1 MNTRL
6 YKHRAIVISGGH
18 MIRLPFRDGFYEV
31 KPSKIICLG
40 RNYAEHAKE
49 LGHEIPKEPVIF
61 LKPPS
66 ALIGPEET
74 IILPRKSQHVDH
86 EVELAVIIGK
96 KGKNIPRTKAMDHV
110 LGYTILMDL
119 TARDIQWEAKEKG
132 LPWTVAKGFDT
143 FGPIG
148 PRVVDKREVD
158 VNDLEI
164 GLKVNGEVRQLSRT
178 SKMIFKIDEIIEY
191 VSSIMTLEKGDIIAT
206 GTPEGVGP
214 LRHGDFVEAWIEGIG
229 VLKEKVLAERSILC

>member
-1 MNTRL
+1 
-6 YKHRAIVISGGH
+6 

-74 IILPRKSQHVDH
+74 ILLPRKSQRIDH

-96 KGKNIPRTKAMDHV
+96 KGKNIPRAKAMDHV

-143 FGPIG
+143 FAPIG
-148 PRVVDKREVD
+148 PRVVGKREFD

-178 SKMIFKIDEIIEY
+178 SKMIFKIDKIIEY
-191 VSSIMTLEKGDIIAT
+191 VSGIMTLEKGDIIAT

-229 VLKEKVLAERSILC
+229 VLKEKVFAERSILC

>member
-1 MNTRL
+1 
-6 YKHRAIVISGGH
+6 

-74 IILPRKSQHVDH
+74 IILPRKSQRVDH

-96 KGKNIPRTKAMDHV
+96 KGKNIPRAKAMDHV

-143 FGPIG
+143 FAPIG
-148 PRVVDKREVD
+148 PRVVDKRELD

>member
-1 MNTRL
+1 M
-6 YKHRAIVISGGH
+6 YHGDS

-31 KPSKIICLG
+31 NPSKIICLG

-49 LGHEIPKEPVIF
+49 LGHEVPKEPVIF

-66 ALIGPEET
+66 ALIEPNQT
-74 IILPRKSQHVDH
+74 IILPRKSREVHH

-96 KGKNIPRTKAMDHV
+96 RGKDIPRERAMDYV
-110 LGYTILMDL
+110 LGYTVFMDI
-119 TARDIQWEAKEKG
+119 TARDLQSEAKKKG

-143 FGPIG
+143 FAPIG
-148 PRVVDKREVD
+148 PRIVPKEELDPS
-158 VNDLEI
+158 NLEI

-178 SKMIFKIDEIIEY
+178 SKMIFKIPEIIEY
-191 VSSIMTLEKGDIIAT
+191 ISSIMTLEKGDIIAT

-214 LRHGDFVEAWIEGIG
+214 LRHGDIVEAWIEGIG
-229 VLKEKVLAERSILC
+229 VLKENVLAEKSILC

>member
-1 MNTRL
+1 
-6 YKHRAIVISGGH
+6 

-74 IILPRKSQHVDH
+74 IILPRKSQRVDH

-96 KGKNIPRTKAMDHV
+96 KGKNIPRAKAMDHV

-143 FGPIG
+143 FAPIG
-148 PRVVDKREVD
+148 PRVVDKRELD
-158 VNDLEI
+158 INDLEI

>member
-1 MNTRL
+1 
-6 YKHRAIVISGGH
+6 
-18 MIRLPFRDGFYEV
+18 MIRLPFRDTFYEV

-40 RNYAEHAKE
+40 RNYAEHARE

-66 ALIGPEET
+66 ALIGPDQT
-74 IILPRKSQHVDH
+74 IILPRRSNRVDH

-96 KGKNIPRTKAMDHV
+96 RGKNIPREKAMDYI
-110 LGYTILMDL
+110 LGYTILMDI
-119 TARDIQWEAKEKG
+119 TARDLQWEAKKKG

-143 FGPIG
+143 FAPIG
-148 PRVVDKREVD
+148 PRVVDKREINVD
-158 VNDLEI
+158 DLEI

-206 GTPEGVGP
+206 GTPEGVGA
-214 LRHGDFVEAWIEGIG
+214 LRHGDVLEAWIEKIG
-229 VLKEKVLAERSILC
+229 TLREDVIAEGSILC

>member
-1 MNTRL
+1 
-6 YKHRAIVISGGH
+6 
-18 MIRLPFRDGFYEV
+18 MIRLPFRDTFYEV

-40 RNYAEHAKE
+40 RNYAEHARE

-66 ALIGPEET
+66 ALIGPDQT
-74 IILPRKSQHVDH
+74 IILPRRSNRVDH

-96 KGKNIPRTKAMDHV
+96 RGKNIPREKAMDYV
-110 LGYTILMDL
+110 LGYTILMDI
-119 TARDIQWEAKEKG
+119 TARDLQAEAKKKG

-143 FGPIG
+143 FAPIG
-148 PRVVDKREVD
+148 PRVVDKREINVD
-158 VNDLEI
+158 DLEI

-191 VSSIMTLEKGDIIAT
+191 VSSIMTLEPGDIIAT

-214 LRHGDFVEAWIEGIG
+214 LRHGDVVEAWIEGIG
-229 VLKEKVLAERSILC
+229 VLKEEVLAERSILC

>member
-6 YKHRAIVISGGH
+6 YKHRAIIISGGR

-74 IILPRKSQHVDH
+74 IILPRKSQRVDH

-96 KGKNIPRTKAMDHV
+96 KGKNIPRAKAMDHV

-148 PRVVDKREVD
+148 PRVVDKRELD

>member
-1 MNTRL
+1 
-6 YKHRAIVISGGH
+6 

-31 KPSKIICLG
+31 NPSKIICLG

-49 LGHEIPKEPVIF
+49 LGHEVPKEPVIF

-66 ALIGPEET
+66 ALIGPNQT
-74 IILPRKSQHVDH
+74 IILPKKSREVHH

-96 KGKNIPRTKAMDHV
+96 RGKNIPRERAMDYV
-110 LGYTILMDL
+110 LGYTILLDI
-119 TARDIQWEAKEKG
+119 TARDLQWEAKRKG

-143 FGPIG
+143 FAPIG
-148 PRVVDKREVD
+148 PRIVDKRELD
-158 VNDLEI
+158 PNDLEI

-178 SKMIFKIDEIIEY
+178 SKMIFKIPEIIEY
-191 VSSIMTLEKGDIIAT
+191 ISSIMTLEKGDIIAT

-214 LRHGDFVEAWIEGIG
+214 LRHDDIVEAWIEGIG
-229 VLKEKVLAERSILC
+229 VLKENVLAERSILC

>member
-1 MNTRL
+1 
-6 YKHRAIVISGGH
+6 
-18 MIRLPFRDGFYEV
+18 MIRLPFRDTFYEV

-40 RNYAEHAKE
+40 RNYAEHARE

-66 ALIGPEET
+66 ALIGPDQT
-74 IILPRKSQHVDH
+74 IILPRRSNRVDH

-96 KGKNIPRTKAMDHV
+96 RGKNIPREKAMDYV
-110 LGYTILMDL
+110 LGYTILMDI
-119 TARDIQWEAKEKG
+119 TARDLQWEAKKKG

-143 FGPIG
+143 FAPIG
-148 PRVVDKREVD
+148 PRVVDKREINVD
-158 VNDLEI
+158 DLEI

-191 VSSIMTLEKGDIIAT
+191 VSGIMTLEPGDIIAT

-214 LRHGDFVEAWIEGIG
+214 LRHGDVVEAWIEGIG
-229 VLKEKVLAERSILC
+229 KVEFDVLAEDSILC